1 MNVISLL
8 GRNGAFETSP
18 LYSKGTRSFGLFNYN
33 QPKDGDLIIFYSQR
47 VNSKVLYRV
56 TGDATSGFQGS
67 DGNSWWTGEMID
79 VLKNNMLTGEMER
92 ALATAMKLSQRL
104 ERI

>member
-56 TGDATSGFQGS
+56 TG
-67 DGNSWWTGEMID
+67 
-79 VLKNNMLTGEMER
+79 MLPLVSKAQMAIVGGQVR
-92 ALATAMKLSQRL
+92 
-104 ERI
+104 